1 MPSIYKYRLLVFFA
15 LLAASA
21 ASAGMI
27 VARYLY
33 SGHLA
38 YTFLIWNLF
47 LAWLPLIFALVAF
60 QFARRPLIVLPA
72 AAAWLLFLPNAPYL
86 ITDLIHLRPWPNVP
100 HWYDAIMFFT
110 AATTGLFLG
119 FTSLYLMHKVA
130 ARLLGSTL
138 SWLFVVASLALTS
151 FGVYV
156 GRFLRW
162 NSWDVFFNP
171 IRLGRDL
178 MEVAA
183 DPLLR
188 LQIVVITL
196 SFMVLFVFAYVIL
209 FSLPRITTDH

>member
-1 MPSIYKYRLLVFFA
+1 MPSTYKYRLLVFFA
-15 LLAASA
+15 LFAASA
-21 ASAGMI
+21 ASIGMV

-33 SGHLA
+33 SGQLA
-38 YTFLIWNLF
+38 YTFFIWNLF
-47 LAWLPLIFALVAF
+47 LAWLPLLFALVAF
-60 QFARRPLIVLPA
+60 HFSNRPLIVLPA

-100 HWYDAIMFFT
+100 HWYDVIMFFT

-130 ARLLGSTL
+130 ARLVGSTL

-178 MEVAA
+178 LEVAT

-188 LQIVVITL
+188 LQILVITL

-209 FSLPRITTDH
+209 FSLPRITADH

>member
-1 MPSIYKYRLLVFFA
+1 MPAIYKYRLLVFFA

-38 YTFLIWNLF
+38 YTFLIWNLL
-47 LAWLPLIFALVAF
+47 LAWLPLAFALVAF
-60 QFARRPLIVLPA
+60 QFSRRPLIVLPA

-119 FTSLYLMHKVA
+119 FTSLDLMHKVA
-130 ARLLGSTL
+130 APCRRRPGLPS
-138 SWLFVVASLALTS
+138 
-151 FGVYV
+151 
-156 GRFLRW
+156 RCPCR
-162 NSWDVFFNP
+162 
-171 IRLGRDL
+171 
-178 MEVAA
+178 AA
-183 DPLLR
+183 
-188 LQIVVITL
+188 
-196 SFMVLFVFAYVIL
+196 
-209 FSLPRITTDH
+209 